1 MSDNGS
7 AFVSG
12 EFKEFM
18 QRNGIK
24 HLTTALYHPSSNGLA
39 ERAVQTVK
47 EGLKRMKGPLEARLP
62 RFLLK
67 YRVTPQATTG
77 IAPTELLMGCR
88 IRTYLD
94 LLYPTT
100 RQRVRDHQ
108 IQQKKSGD
116 TKAHTRQFNQGDRIM
131 GRNFADGPKWL
142 PGKVLER
149 GKTIVKVKLD
159 DGRIWRRHV
168 NHLLPS
174 QVQIESESI
183 DQECAPPMSLDN

>member
-1 MSDNGS
+1 
-7 AFVSG
+7 
-12 EFKEFM
+12 
-18 QRNGIK
+18 
-24 HLTTALYHPSSNGLA
+24 
-39 ERAVQTVK
+39 
-47 EGLKRMKGPLEARLP
+47 MKGPLEARLP

-100 RQRVRDHQ
+100 RQRVRDHL

-116 TKAHTRQFNQGDRIM
+116 MKAHTRQFNQGDRIM
-131 GRNFADGPKWL
+131 GQNFADGPKWL
-142 PGKVLER
+142 PGKVLEG

-159 DGRIWRRHV
+159 DGRIWHHHA
-168 NHLLPS
+168 NHFLPS

-183 DQECAPPMSLDN
+183 DQECAPPMSLEIDPLVASSSEQNAESTPTENQDPRVVPGPHVPVGPPRRSTRVSRPPDKLM